1 MATINT
7 EAERCIKSIGE
18 DLIKRA
24 GDISRD
30 LENVTTISIK
40 AVIDGGT
47 IINYDVTKNYTT
59 GDYIHYHDLEGDE
72 DNDKERDLSED

>member
-24 GDISRD
+24 EDISRD
-30 LENVTTISIK
+30 LENVTIISIK
-40 AVIDGGT
+40 AIIEEGT

-59 GDYIHYHDLEGDE
+59 GDYIHYHDLKGDE
-72 DNDKERDLSED
+72 D